1 MQNHEV
7 LKVINAEGEQLGK
20 KDEQPVGE
28 GRVREEN
35 GILSTSASSAPGY
48 SPTCFSIFYLP
59 P

>member
-35 GILSTSASSAPGY
+35 GEEG
-48 SPTCFSIFYLP
+48 
-59 P
+59 